1 MLAFIIFVLVICI
14 FLVSS
19 QRKYYMEENM
29 MYENI
34 QDNLNNREY
43 DEALYKIDNLLKN
56 TLNTNYKKELTQIK
70 K

>member
-1 MLAFIIFVLVICI
+1 
-14 FLVSS
+14 
-19 QRKYYMEENM
+19 MEENM

-70 K
+70 

>member
-43 DEALYKIDNLLKN
+43 DEALYKIDNLLKKYIK
-56 TLNTNYKKELTQIK
+56 YKLK
-70 K
+70 KRTYTD